1 MIQAQDFNVKPHDL
15 ASGLVLIP
23 SFDGWG
29 IPAHRIGAFLAL
41 RHPDFTA
48 DVITLPADD
57 LAPDLGLI
65 SPPVKSA
72 YRVVRSRRFEKLLAG
87 WGLLVDFL

>member
-1 MIQAQDFNVKPHDL
+1 MEAQDFNVKPHDL
-15 ASGLVLIP
+15 ASGLVLILGSSGGEYQHP
-23 SFDGWG
+23 SY
-29 IPAHRIGAFLAL
+29 GAFLRL
-41 RHPDFTA
+41 MRPDFSA

-65 SPPVKSA
+65 SCPVKSA
-72 YRVVRSRRFEKLLAG
+72 YRIDRSRTSEKPLAG